1 MLSVTFIQ
9 RCADRAALRFG
20 RRGACAIPHPKKAHR
35 GGEDAYMAHPYAIG
49 VADGVG
55 GYASHGID
63 PATYTRNVVR
73 FALDYM
79 NAASVD
85 TPTRTTALDALNYG
99 YHAANEARQPG
110 GCPVVLT
117 TITEGC
123 HASILNLGDCGLV
136 VLRQG
141 RLLYRTEMQ
150 QHSFNCPF
158 QLPEDP
164 PSAGEQA
171 KLEIRVGDVF
181 LCTSDGVL
189 DNVELD
195 HLLSHLKEVPALG
208 CGKVA
213 AAIGQE
219 ASRNA
224 QDRRYFSPFA
234 KHAAEVGYRYTGGKL
249 DDITALVALVTAD
262 NGEDSET
269 CPALITQLL
278 GIDK

>member
-1 MLSVTFIQ
+1 MMFTTLGL
-9 RCADRAALRFG
+9 RCGARLPLRFG
-20 RRGACAIPHPKKAHR
+20 RRGACAIPHPKKAYR
-35 GGEDAYMAHPYAIG
+35 GGEDAYLAHPYAIG

-63 PATYTRNVVR
+63 PATYTRNVMR
-73 FALDYM
+73 FALDYVV
-79 NAASVD
+79 ADAG
-85 TPTRTTALDALNYG
+85 TPRQATALDALNYG
-99 YHAANEARQPG
+99 YKKANEARQPG
-110 GCPVVLT
+110 GCPVALT
-117 TITEGC
+117 TVTEGC
-123 HASILNLGDCGLV
+123 YASVLNLGDCGVV
-136 VLRQG
+136 VLREG

-171 KLEIRVGDVF
+171 KLEIRAGDVF

-195 HLLSHLKEVPALG
+195 RLLLHLNEVTALG

-213 AAIGQE
+213 AAISQE

-234 KHAAEVGYRYTGGKL
+234 KHAAEAGYRYTGGKL
-249 DDITALVALVTAD
+249 DDITTLVAQVTTDA
-262 NGEDSET
+262 GEDDEV

-278 GIDK
+278 GMDK

>member
-1 MLSVTFIQ
+1 MLSVTLLR
-9 RCADRAALRFG
+9 RCAARARLRFG
-20 RRGACAIPHPKKAHR
+20 HRGVCAIPHPKKAYR
-35 GGEDAYMAHPYAIG
+35 GGEDAYLSHPYAVG

-55 GYASHGID
+55 GYAAQGID
-63 PATYTRNVVR
+63 PATYTRNVMR
-73 FALDYM
+73 GTLDCVE
-79 NAASVD
+79 AGAGSTAGV
-85 TPTRTTALDALNYG
+85 TALDALNFG
-99 YHAANEARQPG
+99 YRKANEARQPG
-110 GCPVVLT
+110 GCPVTLATV
-117 TITEGC
+117 TEGC
-123 HASILNLGDCGLV
+123 NVSILNLGDCGIV
-136 VLRQG
+136 VLRHD
-141 RLLYRTEMQ
+141 RLLYRTEAQ

-195 HLLSHLKEVPALG
+195 RLLQHLSEVTALG

-224 QDRRYFSPFA
+224 HDKRFFSPFA
-234 KHAAEVGYRYTGGKL
+234 KHAAEAGYHYTGGKL
-249 DDITALVALVTAD
+249 DDITALVAQVTAD
-262 NGEDSET
+262 NVVDGET
-269 CPALITQLL
+269 CPPLITQLL
-278 GIDK
+278 DIDK